1 MENFIVIGILAL
13 IVGAIIFYLV
23 REKKKGVKCIGCPHG
38 KQCCDHRCEKCGGGC
53 ASHTEN
59 QENKNT

>member
-13 IVGAIIFYLV
+13 IVGAVILYLI

-38 KQCCDHRCEKCGGGC
+38 KQCSSKHCGNCGGGC
-53 ASHTEN
+53 ASHTED
-59 QENKNT
+59 QEGKNP